1 MTWVA
6 QDVIPE
12 GVLASRRGAGGGSG
26 LARVSGGVLVRVS
39 GGIVAALGGLG
50 VDAPALVVGGQ
61 ARAGRGPVVGVML
74 RETGRR
80 DVRQEAAGRVVRGG
94 PVVMGRPGALGSP
107 LALSGPVV
115 MGGPRALGGPAVM
128 GCPGA
133 LGSPG
138 ALGGP
143 VVMRRPVALSSPVV
157 AGSRV
162 VMGAG
167 RGSGALNAAQAEAG
181 RQTGRP
187 ETGLPGRGKPGTAT
201 APGRTVVPEQ
211 GAGRGPG
218 HSGAE
223 MVAGKAA
230 AALECVHLLRGAAA
244 MAAPAARAL
253 RCCPVAGLGPGPG
266 ETPVAGA
273 TPAPGA
279 TIGMHG
285 GHPAGSVWRSL
296 TGSVLIS

>member
-50 VDAPALVVGGQ
+50 VDAPAVGVSALVVGGQ

-80 DVRQEAAGRVVRGG
+80 DVRQEAPGRVVRGG
-94 PVVMGRPGALGSP
+94 PVVMGRRVALGSA

-115 MGGPRALGGPAVM
+115 MG
-128 GCPGA
+128 
-133 LGSPG
+133 PG
-138 ALGGP
+138 ALGG
-143 VVMRRPVALSSPVV
+143 PVALSSPVV
-157 AGSRV
+157 VGSRV

-181 RQTGRP
+181 RQTGPP
-187 ETGLPGRGKPGTAT
+187 ENGLPARGKPGTAT
-201 APGRTVVPEQ
+201 APGRTVVPQQ
-211 GAGRGPG
+211 GAGRGLG

-230 AALECVHLLRGAAA
+230 AALERVHLLRGAAA

-253 RCCPVAGLGPGPG
+253 RRCPVAGLGPGPG

-296 TGSVLIS
+296 TGSVLSS